1 MINALRANYAINHL
15 YATVKAT
22 PEVNKAMR
30 FDQAESSLD
39 YLKREVDEVD
49 EALALAGHGSKRRV
63 LEELGDV
70 IVTAAVM
77 VRNLGGHW
85 AVALRESANKVE
97 QRVPKALIYSSRPWA
112 DAWAKAKEDVG

>member
-30 FDQAESSLD
+30 FDQPDSSLD
-39 YLKREVDEVD
+39 YLKREVAEVD

-77 VRNLGGHW
+77 VRNLGGSW
-85 AVALRESANKVE
+85 SVVAREAASRIGR
-97 QRVPKALIYSSRPWA
+97 RVPKALIYSSRPWSE
-112 DAWAKAKEDVG
+112 AWAKAKEDVG